1 MKPEEIA
8 KSIFARNP
16 EIKELHIT
24 ADGQAF
30 RDLHAA
36 ESHAQRS
43 KDQKIASIKRD
54 GEAKEQTP
62 DADPDKSFADN
73 AKKVAKAAKVKDTVN
88 PDSPAAAAQ
97 KATEEDAKDIEVN
110 DAQEETGAPQSPED
124 FDDEIG
130 KEILDGNISQVT
142 ERLEKVELT
151 AALDHLAG
159 LEKAGLNRKGVHEA
173 IEARK
178 EAITNP
184 KPG

>member
-43 KDQKIASIKRD
+43 KDQKITSIKRD
-54 GEAKEQTP
+54 GKAKEQTP

-73 AKKVAKAAKVKDTVN
+73 AQKVAKAAKVKDTVN

-97 KATEEDAKDIEVN
+97 KANDTDADADASGTEATKDNALE
-110 DAQEETGAPQSPED
+110 A
-124 FDDEIG
+124 
-130 KEILDGNISQVT
+130 ILDGNVKTVAGRVAEIDNVET
-142 ERLEKVELT
+142 LDALAELET
-151 AALDHLAG
+151 AKG
-159 LEKAGLNRKGVHEA
+159 ETSRKGVHEA
-173 IEARK
+173 ITARK

-184 KPG
+184 KPE

>member
-1 MKPEEIA
+1 MKAEEIA

-30 RDLHAA
+30 RELHAA

-54 GEAKEQTP
+54 GKAKEQTP
-62 DADPDKSFADN
+62 DADPDKSFA
-73 AKKVAKAAKVKDTVN
+73 AKAQKVAKATKVKDMVN

-97 KATEEDAKDIEVN
+97 KANDTDADAEGTDATEDNALEA
-110 DAQEETGAPQSPED
+110 
-124 FDDEIG
+124 
-130 KEILDGNISQVT
+130 ILDGNVKTVSGRVAEID
-142 ERLEKVELT
+142 KVETLDALAELET
-151 AALDHLAG
+151 AKG
-159 LEKAGLNRKGVHEA
+159 ETSRKGVHEA
-173 IEARK
+173 ITARK

-184 KPG
+184 KED

>member
-43 KDQKIASIKRD
+43 KYQKIASIKRD
-54 GEAKEQTP
+54 GKAKEQTP

-73 AKKVAKAAKVKDTVN
+73 AQKVAKAAKVKVSTNAEKIVLLGDGSAIDSIAFVN
-88 PDSPAAAAQ
+88 F
-97 KATEEDAKDIEVN
+97 I
-110 DAQEETGAPQSPED
+110 
-124 FDDEIG
+124 
-130 KEILDGNISQVT
+130 
-142 ERLEKVELT
+142 VELEELILKET
-151 AALDHLAG
+151 KKNIPIKIDKIHSINTGKKKLTFSDFINALFKIINA
-159 LEKAGLNRKGVHEA
+159 KG
-173 IEARK
+173 
-178 EAITNP
+178 
-184 KPG
+184 

>member
-54 GEAKEQTP
+54 GKAKEQTP

-73 AKKVAKAAKVKDTVN
+73 AQKVAKAAKVKDTVN

-97 KATEEDAKDIEVN
+97 KTNDTDADASGTEATKDNALE
-110 DAQEETGAPQSPED
+110 A
-124 FDDEIG
+124 
-130 KEILDGNISQVT
+130 ILDGNVKTVAGRVAEID
-142 ERLEKVELT
+142 KVETLDALAELET
-151 AALDHLAG
+151 AKG
-159 LEKAGLNRKGVHEA
+159 ETIRKGVHEA
-173 IEARK
+173 ITARK

-184 KPG
+184 KED

>member
-43 KDQKIASIKRD
+43 KYQKIASIKRD
-54 GEAKEQTP
+54 GKAKEQTP

-73 AKKVAKAAKVKDTVN
+73 AQKVAKAAKVKDTVN
-88 PDSPAAAAQ
+88 PDSAAAAAQ
-97 KATEEDAKDIEVN
+97 KANDTDADADAEGDDTTEDNALEA
-110 DAQEETGAPQSPED
+110 
-124 FDDEIG
+124 
-130 KEILDGNISQVT
+130 ILDGNVSQTT
-142 ERLEKVELT
+142 ERLQTLEEVE
-151 AALDHLAG
+151 A
-159 LEKAGLNRKGVHEA
+159 LEKLSTLEKEGDNRKGVHEA
-173 IEARK
+173 IASRK

-184 KPG
+184 KED

>member
-54 GEAKEQTP
+54 GKAKEQTP

-73 AKKVAKAAKVKDTVN
+73 AQKVAKAAKVKDTVN

-97 KATEEDAKDIEVN
+97 KANDTDADAEGDDTTEDNVLEA
-110 DAQEETGAPQSPED
+110 
-124 FDDEIG
+124 
-130 KEILDGNISQVT
+130 ILDGNVSQTT
-142 ERLEKVELT
+142 ERLQTLEEVE
-151 AALDHLAG
+151 A
-159 LEKAGLNRKGVHEA
+159 LEKLSTLEKEGDNRKGVHEA
-173 IEARK
+173 IAARK

-184 KPG
+184 KED